1 MELTVRNWGKTKF
14 NEIVKL
20 YTLKNNFL
28 EVEILN
34 YGGIIRKISFP
45 DKNGKVENIVLNLN
59 NISDYEE
66 RSPYFGAIV
75 GRNAGRISNAELKI
89 KDTIYKL
96 NANSGK
102 NNIHGGI
109 NNFSHKIWNAEEI
122 KGNDFIGIE
131 LILNSPHLEEGFPG
145 NISITVRYIL
155 KNDELSLEYSGIT
168 DRETYM
174 NLTNHSYFNL
184 SGDFKRDIRDEY
196 LKLDSDVFIAV
207 DEATL
212 PVKISETH
220 NTPFDFHEFSLLK
233 TSLDSEYPQIKIVNH
248 GLDHPFILNQNR
260 DIPAAQLKDDI
271 SGRMLKVFTDQPA
284 VVIYTGNYLHEIGK
298 LSDGSDCKKHMGI
311 CFETQDYPN
320 VLSFLPEK
328 GKIYTPSNSYSQKTI
343 FKFLINKN

>member
-14 NEIVKL
+14 DETVKL
-20 YTLKNNFL
+20 YTLKNDFL

-45 DKNGKVENIVLNLN
+45 DKNGKVENIVLNLD

-89 KDTIYKL
+89 GKTIYKL

-109 NNFSHKIWNAEEI
+109 NNFSYKIWNSKEI
-122 KGNDFIGIE
+122 KGDDFVGVE
-131 LILNSPHLEEGFPG
+131 LTLNSPHLEEGFPG
-145 NISITVRYIL
+145 NVSVSVKYIL

-184 SGDFKRDIRDEY
+184 SGNFKRDISDEY
-196 LKLDSDVFIAV
+196 LKLNSNAFIAV

-212 PVKISETH
+212 PVKISEVKG
-220 NTPFDFHEFSLLK
+220 TPFDFREFSLLK
-233 TSLDSEYPQIKIVNH
+233 TSLDSEDAQIKIVNS
-248 GLDHPFILNQNR
+248 GLDHPFILNQNK
-260 DIPAAQLKDDI
+260 DVPAAILKDNI
-271 SGRMLKVFTDQPA
+271 SGRMVEVFTDQPA
-284 VVIYTGNYLHEIGK
+284 VVIYSGNYLHEIGT
-298 LSDGSDCKKHMGI
+298 LSDGSECRKHMGI
-311 CFETQDYPN
+311 CFETEDYPN
-320 VLSFLPEK
+320 VLSFFPEK
-328 GKIYTPSNSYSQKTI
+328 GKIYIPSNPYNQKTI

>member
-14 NEIVKL
+14 DETVKL
-20 YTLKNNFL
+20 HTLKNDFL

-45 DKNGKVENIVLNLN
+45 DKNGKIENIVLNLS

-89 KDTIYKL
+89 GETLYKL
-96 NANSGK
+96 NVNNGK

-109 NNFSHKIWNAEEI
+109 NNFSHKIWNYREI
-122 KGNDFIGIE
+122 KGDDFIGLE
-131 LILNSPHLEEGFPG
+131 LTLKSPHLEEGFPG
-145 NISITVRYIL
+145 NISVTVKYIL
-155 KNDELSLEYSGIT
+155 KNDELSLEYYGT
-168 DRETYM
+168 ADRETYI

-184 SGDFKRDIRDEY
+184 SGDFKRTISDEY
-196 LKLDSDVFIAV
+196 LKLNSSAFIAV

-212 PVKISETH
+212 PVKISEVNDTS
-220 NTPFDFHEFSLLK
+220 FDFREFSLLK
-233 TSLDSEYPQIKIVNH
+233 TSLDSDDSQIRIVNN
-248 GLDHPFILNQNR
+248 GLDHPFILDKNK
-260 DIPAAQLKDDI
+260 DVPAAQLKDDI
-271 SGRMLKVFTDQPA
+271 SGRMMKVFTDQPA
-284 VVIYTGNYLHEIGK
+284 VVVYTGNYLHEIGK
-298 LSDGSDCKKHMGI
+298 LSDSSDCKKHMGI

-320 VLSFLPEK
+320 VLRFLPEK
-328 GKIYTPSNSYSQKTI
+328 GKIYSPSNPYSQKTI